1 MLKNACRRYVFM
13 TTLHKSLPVETFIG
27 NFVYRPPLCPTSLT
41 ETSWVVFSTFSF
53 FHLTDQKLFSHKK
66 SPLVSTFLSARTGW
80 TGCWQNTITYHRH
93 PDNNPAFILHSLV
106 QRAWWQLG
114 FLHLSI
120 AASFGLRDVPKLFQ
134 HGCSCC
140 GYNPK
145 PISNPC
151 LKRVVPVIAGYRD
164 HSRGE
169 RIWSDVWVARGQ
181 AGHDPDVAE
190 PGQAQWSGLLQDVSR
205 LDLGAVQEDDW
216 RLHLLQLDQGPGVPV
231 YSIQGDGV
239 LEVPTDKAVVD
250 RGLQDGNEILVAWEL
265 AGHYGE
271 DVPVVLFH
279 DVEHE
284 QRLLLDGGSKLEEC
298 WFYILLNKER

>member
-1 MLKNACRRYVFM
+1 M
-13 TTLHKSLPVETFIG
+13 SIS
-27 NFVYRPPLCPTSLT
+27 PTSMPYVSNRDFLGC
-41 ETSWVVFSTFSF
+41 F
-53 FHLTDQKLFSHKK
+53 FHLFLFPLDWSKTVFSHIN
-66 SPLVSTFLSARTGW
+66 SPLVSTFLSAGTGW
-80 TGCWQNTITYHRH
+80 TGCWQKTIKYHRH
-93 PDNNPAFILHSLV
+93 TDNNPALILHSLV
-106 QRAWWQLG
+106 QRAGWQLG
-114 FLHLSI
+114 FLHLAI
-120 AASFGLRDVPKLFQ
+120 AAGFGLRDVPKLFQ

-145 PISNPC
+145 PISHPC
-151 LKRVVPVIAGYRD
+151 LKRVVPVIIGYRE

-190 PGQAQWSGLLQDVSR
+190 PDQAQWSGLLQDVSR
-205 LDLGAVQEDDW
+205 LVLGAVQEDDW
-216 RLHLLQLDQGPGVPV
+216 RLQLLQLDLGSGVPV
-231 YSIQGDGV
+231 YGVQGDGM

-250 RGLQDGNEILVAWEL
+250 RALQYGNEILVAWEL

-284 QRLLLDGGSKLEEC
+284 QRLLLDGGPELEEC
-298 WFYILLNKER
+298 RFYILLNKER